1 MSNAIFAIARSGM
14 DVEHQRMEIIAQ
26 NLANAGTTRTA
37 SGGAYQPMRLVSG
50 PRTPAA
56 HGASFDMQMNA
67 MTPTARS
74 GSDGADL
81 TKPFAGVQAFG
92 IETTDAPPRLV
103 YDPAHPH
110 ANAQGFVQ
118 YPALDQAGEM
128 ALMVQTLR
136 VYEANAI
143 MFNAG
148 HAMYMR
154 ALDLGS
160 KA

>member
-14 DVEHQRMEIIAQ
+14 DVEHQRMEVIAQ

-37 SGGAYQPMRLVSG
+37 SGGVYRPMRLVSG
-50 PRTPAA
+50 PRMP
-56 HGASFDMQMNA
+56 GASETSFDTQMSA
-67 MTPTARS
+67 MAP
-74 GSDGADL
+74 SDL
-81 TKPFAGVQAFG
+81 SRNFSGVQAFG
-92 IETTDAPPRLV
+92 IETTDAQPRLV

-118 YPALDQAGEM
+118 YPGLDQAGEM